1 MDGQM
6 DGWLD
11 EWMDGKMRGRMIYV
25 VSSEFHGSGDCP
37 RTFNGARLDS
47 DSGVLIR
54 AKKKADVQDGVSRW
68 SER

>member
-1 MDGQM
+1 MDGCLERWNSERM
-6 DGWLD
+6 D
-11 EWMDGKMRGRMIYV
+11 YT
-25 VSSEFHGSGDCP
+25 SFEFHESGDCP

-68 SER
+68 GER